1 MRLKSSIFF
10 LAVIA
15 ALVYLSSCEVW
26 AGQDAVSE
34 RRPSSENTSVKIDAL
49 MDKPIAAFQRDLL
62 DLAFATA
69 TAIPMR
75 PHIKDRSRTQ
85 ETVVA
90 ASLELDQPQRAH
102 SYIEMIDNWRRGAG
116 YADLA
121 FYAAQHGKTNEAQHY
136 LKLASQSTRDP
147 QVEDWRRDRI
157 RVKIAKAHLWLG
169 QTRQADQFAAGVVE
183 SESGKV
189 ARVQATLSDNNSFTE
204 QIKALDAL
212 IGSGH
217 VDIIKNALDAYAA
230 LFDRF
235 YDDAER
241 RLQAEK
247 KIKAGWG
254 NLPVLF
260 RIKLLLTLS
269 RSALHH
275 ADPGQALK
283 LVNEAQAM
291 TDAHQWPPRYGIP
304 IQAQLAGLRSRAG
317 DTQRARTDAD
327 AALALF
333 DAVRHQMVDIDR
345 AGTIRPLAETY
356 QSMGDTAAA
365 LALYKRVVEE
375 GVQNPNSRPH
385 AEELSATCRSMALH
399 GVEPDAPLWARMR
412 QIRKGLGPPW

>member
-62 DLAFATA
+62 DFAFATA
-69 TAIPMR
+69 TAIPIR

-85 ETVVA
+85 EAVVA

-102 SYIEMIDNWRRGAG
+102 SYIEMIDNWRRGSG

-147 QVEDWRRDRI
+147 KVEDWRRDRI
-157 RVKIAKAHLWLG
+157 RVKIAKVHLWLG

-183 SESGKV
+183 SE
-189 ARVQATLSDNNSFTE
+189 
-204 QIKALDAL
+204 
-212 IGSGH
+212 SGH

-283 LVNEAQAM
+283 LVNEVQAM

-412 QIRKGLGPPW
+412 QIRKGLGSPW

>member
-1 MRLKSSIFF
+1 
-10 LAVIA
+10 
-15 ALVYLSSCEVW
+15 
-26 AGQDAVSE
+26 
-34 RRPSSENTSVKIDAL
+34 
-49 MDKPIAAFQRDLL
+49 
-62 DLAFATA
+62 
-69 TAIPMR
+69 
-75 PHIKDRSRTQ
+75 
-85 ETVVA
+85 
-90 ASLELDQPQRAH
+90 
-102 SYIEMIDNWRRGAG
+102 
-116 YADLA
+116 
-121 FYAAQHGKTNEAQHY
+121 
-136 LKLASQSTRDP
+136 
-147 QVEDWRRDRI
+147 
-157 RVKIAKAHLWLG
+157 
-169 QTRQADQFAAGVVE
+169 VE

-189 ARVQATLSDNNSFTE
+189 ARVQATLSDKNSFTE
-204 QIKALDAL
+204 QIKVLDAL

-247 KIKAGWG
+247 KIKAEWG

-304 IQAQLAGLRSRAG
+304 IKAQLAGLRSRAG
-317 DTQRARTDAD
+317 DPQRARTDAD

>member
-1 MRLKSSIFF
+1 MRLKSSVFV
-10 LAVIA
+10 LA
-15 ALVYLSSCEVW
+15 ALAAFVYFSSCDVW
-26 AGQDAVSE
+26 AGQG
-34 RRPSSENTSVKIDAL
+34 SENTSVQ
-49 MDKPIAAFQRDLL
+49 MDSLVDRPIAAFQRDLL
-62 DLAFATA
+62 ELAFATA
-69 TAIPMR
+69 TAIPVR
-75 PHIKDRSRTQ
+75 PHLKDRSRAQ
-85 ETVVA
+85 EAVVA
-90 ASLELDQPQRAH
+90 VSLELGQPQRAQH
-102 SYIEMIDNWRRGAG
+102 YIKQIDNWRRGAG

-121 FYAAQHGKTNEAQHY
+121 FYYAQHGQTNEAQHY

-147 QVEDWRRDRI
+147 KVGDWRRDRI

-169 QTRQADQFAAGVVE
+169 QTRQADQVAAGVVQ

-189 ARVQATLSDNNSFTE
+189 ARVKATLSDKNSFTE

-217 VDIIKNALDAYAA
+217 LDVIKNALDAYAA

-241 RLQAEK
+241 RSQVEEK
-247 KIKAGWG
+247 LKTGLS

-260 RIKLLLTLS
+260 RINLLLTLAK
-269 RSALHH
+269 SALEH
-275 ADPGQALK
+275 ADPAQALQ
-283 LVNEAQAM
+283 LVNEAQTM
-291 TDAHQWPPRYGIP
+291 TDGHQWPPRYGIP
-304 IQAQLAGLRSRAG
+304 LKAQLAGLRFRVG
-317 DTQRARTDAD
+317 DTPKARTDAD

-345 AGTIRPLAETY
+345 AETIRPLAETY

-399 GVEPDAPLWARMR
+399 GVEPDAQLWSRMH
-412 QIRKGLGPPW
+412 QIRQGLGPPW